1 MNFYNQ
7 HPRFLVAV
15 DCVVFGYEEGELK
28 LLLYPRAFEPE
39 KGHWSLMGGFV
50 QENESSDEAAA
61 RVLKQTTGLNDI
73 FLEQVNTFSEPGREQ
88 SERVISIAYFALIK
102 IGRYKKNKAEEFGAK
117 WWQVNELPLLIFDHR
132 KMILKALKK
141 LQYKAGSS
149 LVGSELLPSK
159 FTLLQLRKL
168 YEAMYQRTFDPGNFR
183 KKMLSLDVLEKLD
196 HKNST
201 ESKKGAYYYRVK
213 PNKAEKEL
221 ERIIKY

>member
-1 MNFYNQ
+1 MDFYKQ

-39 KGHWSLMGGFV
+39 KGNWSLMGGFV
-50 QENESSDEAAA
+50 QENESSDNAAC

-73 FLEQVNTFSEPGREQ
+73 FLEQVNTFSEPGREP
-88 SERVISIAYFALIK
+88 SERVISITYFALIK
-102 IGRYKKNKAEEFGAK
+102 IGRHKKSKAEEFGAG
-117 WWQVNELPLLIFDHR
+117 WWPVNELPPLIFDHR
-132 KMILKALKK
+132 EIIMQALKK
-141 LQYKAGSS
+141 LQQKAGSS

-168 YEAMYQRTFDPGNFR
+168 YEAIYQRAFDPGNFR
-183 KKMLSLDVLEKLD
+183 KKVLSLDVLEKLD

-201 ESKKGAYYYRVK
+201 ESKKGAYYYRVI

-221 ERIIKY
+221 ERIVKY